1 MNYYY
6 KYESK
11 IGDIYLLA
19 NDKYLLALS
28 FEEFDEGRYF
38 ENEIIKEAY
47 NQINEYLDNKRKKFD
62 LPLLITGSDF
72 NVAVLNA
79 LYNSDYGTVLSYKDL
94 AILASSPKAYRAV
107 GSVCNKNP
115 YPIIIPCHRIVKNDR
130 KLGNYAYDIQIK
142 KDLLK
147 IEGVIIKGDSIITN
161 NYQ

>member
-72 NVAVLNA
+72 NVAVLRIEE
-79 LYNSDYGTVLSYKDL
+79 SYKDL